1 MKIAI
6 LILGS
11 FSLLVGWFFSTELG
25 NKIYDYLLDLM
36 YIDEDDYPNE

>member
-1 MKIAI
+1 MEIAI
-6 LILGS
+6 LIIGGI
-11 FSLLVGWFFSTELG
+11 SLLVGWFFSTELG